1 MLDVHLRLFCER
13 LKRVLA
19 DEEGALTLSDSTNVT
34 PLFQN
39 LLTESEIIATTL
51 LRNYEADVARL
62 LFQLIR
68 QKFDEFEVALPF
80 LQLLDLEESDEDVKR
95 GDILGILE
103 DINHF
108 VHESEVAID
117 AFFINIMQQQSRE
130 NESESSTNM
139 C

>member
-1 MLDVHLRLFCER
+1 MLEFHLRLFCER

-19 DEEGALTLSDSTNVT
+19 GVEGTLPLPDSTNLT

-51 LRNYEADVARL
+51 LGNYEADMARH

-68 QKFDEFEVALPF
+68 EKFDNLNIPLPF
-80 LQLLDLEESDEDVKR
+80 LHLEESDEEDVETA
-95 GDILGILE
+95 DILQILE

-108 VHESEVAID
+108 VHESEEAID
-117 AFFINIMQQQSRE
+117 AFFINIMQQQNRE
-130 NESESSTNM
+130 N
-139 C
+139 